1 MLDTSRCLLGGI
13 KWQMLEME
21 SKISSKSIRAR
32 IISYLCAQAQHL
44 LKDKST
50 TAGAPNERFPTK
62 CDCIYQLL
70 HRFFLWVYIPNLRK
84 RV

>member
-1 MLDTSRCLLGGI
+1 
-13 KWQMLEME
+13 MLEME
-21 SKISSKSIRAR
+21 SKISSKSIRAG

-62 CDCIYQLL
+62 CDCIYQLP
-70 HRFFLWVYIPNLRK
+70 HGFFLWVYTPNLRS
-84 RV
+84 RVEETVKCAKHLTAF